1 MFGPSGENRTHGLL
15 NPIVLLSKTQCTIR
29 YCLDAVS
36 LNFKCI
42 IPFCFIGC
50 QDVSF
55 LLWSNCGQTTPTNDF
70 SPPAKLHRAISI
82 HNHIIYNSTALDGT
96 RKFKNFWL
104 STFAVQRLS
113 NLICLEHQLST
124 IEYKPYRERQKRI
137 VYPPRG
143 SNRDRLCG
151 IIDTILAEQP
161 KDFEVFLQKLEQQGY
176 EVKRGKHTAVKGKGQ
191 KRFIRFR
198 TLGTGYGEDEIKAV
212 LEGKAKHKPYQK
224 KPPQEQSF
232 QLLVD
237 RRKHCLLALRTVK
250 LPFQSSRVIFLGR
263 SPAEEHLPGI
273 IQAKEC
279 MKKKK
284 PISEEQHYLCEIG
297 LEKMPYGSSWLYKS
311 YTEESLTHITITA
324 APCKVPALP

>member
-1 MFGPSGENRTHGLL
+1 M
-15 NPIVLLSKTQCTIR
+15 
-29 YCLDAVS
+29 
-36 LNFKCI
+36 
-42 IPFCFIGC
+42 
-50 QDVSF
+50 
-55 LLWSNCGQTTPTNDF
+55 
-70 SPPAKLHRAISI
+70 
-82 HNHIIYNSTALDGT
+82 
-96 RKFKNFWL
+96 
-104 STFAVQRLS
+104 
-113 NLICLEHQLST
+113 
-124 IEYKPYRERQKRI
+124 
-137 VYPPRG
+137 
-143 SNRDRLCG
+143 
-151 IIDTILAEQP
+151 
-161 KDFEVFLQKLEQQGY
+161 
-176 EVKRGKHTAVKGKGQ
+176 KRGKHTAVKGKGQ

-237 RRKHCLLALRTVK
+237 RRKHCLLALRTIK

-284 PISEEQHYLCEIG
+284 HISEEQHYLCEIG

-311 YTEESLTHITITA
+311 YTEESLMHITITA